1 MYILCIYLI
10 KYYYICI
17 YIIICYCMS
26 NIWRNY
32 NNHPPKWTY
41 FSLKLAAHH
50 GDDFPG
56 VPSFIPVTSRREVIR
71 WIQWLSLKSELTGGF
86 NLPLWKIWVRQFGFL
101 FPTEWKVIK
110 KNMFQ
115 SPPTSEII
123 FDASSIYTLK
133 VWWVHIIY
141 TWRIQ
146 PQRDLRGRHP
156 KKNLNG
162 WLVVMV
168 RCASWNHWFLKPKNR
183 NTCEQTSIFPY
194 PEPKISQYGT
204 PK

>member
-1 MYILCIYLI
+1 MYIPDNIL
-10 KYYYICI
+10 ICI

-26 NIWRNY
+26 NLWRNY

-110 KNMFQ
+110 KHVPVTTNQWDNF
-115 SPPTSEII
+115 
-123 FDASSIYTLK
+123 
-133 VWWVHIIY
+133 W
-141 TWRIQ
+141 
-146 PQRDLRGRHP
+146 
-156 KKNLNG
+156 
-162 WLVVMV
+162 
-168 RCASWNHWFLKPKNR
+168 
-183 NTCEQTSIFPY
+183 CEQHLYIEGMMGSHHLYMEDSAPTGSEGSP
-194 PEPKISQYGT
+194 S
-204 PK
+204 